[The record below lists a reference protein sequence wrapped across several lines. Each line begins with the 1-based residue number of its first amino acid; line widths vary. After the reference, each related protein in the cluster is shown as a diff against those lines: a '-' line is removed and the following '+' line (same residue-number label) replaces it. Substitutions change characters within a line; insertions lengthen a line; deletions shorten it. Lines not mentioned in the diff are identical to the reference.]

1 MPQSL
6 GLQMEET
13 LQKRSVNVVVG
24 EDFCRI
30 TNAYLTTFRCEQKI
44 KTTQI
49 LRRGKQKNRCDTVPR

>member
-24 EDFCRI
+24 EDFCRATI
-30 TNAYLTTFRCEQKI
+30 AYLTTFGREQI
-44 KTTQI
+44 ITTPQI
-49 LRRGKQKNRCDTVPR
+49 LRRGKQKNRCDTAAR